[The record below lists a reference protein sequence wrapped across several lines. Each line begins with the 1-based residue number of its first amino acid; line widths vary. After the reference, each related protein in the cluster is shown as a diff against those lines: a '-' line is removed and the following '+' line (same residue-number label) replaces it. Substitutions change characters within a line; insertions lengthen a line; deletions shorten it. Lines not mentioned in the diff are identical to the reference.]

1 MSKLNEDILESWIQL
16 TTAINND
23 RMVSAMPLNETLICR
38 FLLANKD
45 QEVTATDLCRFTK
58 MQKSQMNR
66 TLSSME
72 EKHVISRVRSLE
84 DKRQV
89 FVMLNEEHMDVYHH
103 QHERILRIVDTL
115 IERVGKEKATQ
126 ALEIFNL
133 IAHIA
138 REENL

>member
-1 MSKLNEDILESWIQL
+1 MNNLNEEILESWIQL

-23 RMVSAMPLNETLICR
+23 RLVSSMPLNETLIWR
-38 FLLANKD
+38 FLSANKNRN
-45 QEVTATDLCRFTK
+45 VTATDLCRFTK

-66 TLSSME
+66 TLTSME
-72 EKHVISRVRSLE
+72 EKKLITRVRSDK

-89 FVMLNEEHMDVYHH
+89 FVILNEEQSDLYDR

-115 IERVGKEKATQ
+115 IQRVGNEKAAE
-126 ALEIFNL
+126 ALEIFQL